1 SERRAEGRD
10 HVKAAVQKA
19 VNVVEVEDVAEPT
32 INPHQIKIQVA
43 FAGLCGTDMEILE
56 GTFGLAKGPFWEFPK
71 IEGHEASGVVVEVG
85 SDTNLGFKVGQ
96 RVAAVPLSPCGE
108 CYHCRTGQEHYCEF
122 VNFYSGAFA
131 EYAVYNEGQVFP
143 IDDDVSFEAAAI
155 LEPVAIALRSV
166 ELAHISPGSYVAILG
181 GGAIGSLTLE
191 VALKA
196 GATKLMISEPV
207 AFKRDLALKL
217 GATVAVDPLSQNLD
231 EVAAEVTKG
240 RGFDAVIDC
249 TGRLEVAKQALGLA
263 GPCAHVVWSAVYPE
277 HGEVPVNAYQMY
289 LKDLSIHGVFM
300 APYLMWRANRML
312 SVLDLAPITSHIYAL
327 DDINQ
332 AFEDQ
337 RKGKVI
343 KALIR
348 P

>member
-1 SERRAEGRD
+1 M
-10 HVKAAVQKA
+10 KAAVQKA
-19 VNVVEVEDVAEPT
+19 VNLVEIEDVPEPT
-32 INPHQIKIQVA
+32 IKPHQIKMKVA
-43 FAGLCGTDMEILE
+43 YAGLCGTDMEILE

-71 IEGHEASGVVVEVG
+71 IEGHEASGIVVEVG
-85 SDTNLGFKVGQ
+85 NDTKLGFKVGQ
-96 RVAAVPLSPCGE
+96 RVAAVPLAPCGS
-108 CYHCRTGQEHYCEF
+108 CYYCRNGQEHYCQF

-143 IDDDVSFEAAAI
+143 IEDDVSFEAAAI

-166 ELAHISPGSYVAILG
+166 ELAQVAPGSTVGILG
-181 GGAIGSLTLE
+181 GGAIGSITLE

-196 GATKLMISEPV
+196 GATKVIVSEPV
-207 AFKRDLALKL
+207 PFKRELAKRL
-217 GATVAVDPLSQNLD
+217 GATITVDPLSENVED
-231 EVAAEVTKG
+231 VVAKAT
-240 RGFDAVIDC
+240 RGLGLDAVIDC
-249 TGRLEVAKQALGLA
+249 TGKLSVAKQALALA

-289 LKDLSIHGVFM
+289 LRDLSIHGVFM
-300 APYLMWRANRML
+300 APYLMWKANRML
-312 SVLDLAPITSHIYAL
+312 SVLDLKPITSHVYAL

-337 RKGKVI
+337 RNGKVI
-343 KALIR
+343 KALIK